1 MAETKN
7 LCAQIDLA
15 LHTKVCEERE
25 RAGQTTSQYIT
36 QLLREYYEMKENGGK
51 SDMANKG
58 NRTMAFQIPE
68 ELFQRIKRHLER
80 ESDRL
85 GRRVTQREF
94 VLNLIEEALFKA
106 EVEEALDQ
114 ENEDSVEQDTEMES
128 ELQEEVDE
136 KEIPQPE

>member
-94 VLNLIEEALFKA
+94 VLDLIEEALAKA
-106 EVEEALDQ
+106 EAGESLAQ
-114 ENEDSVEQDTEMES
+114 EDEDSDEQGAETESTPQDGDDETES
-128 ELQEEVDE
+128 FQAE
-136 KEIPQPE
+136 

>member
-1 MAETKN
+1 MAATKN

-94 VLNLIEEALFKA
+94 VLDLIEEALAKA
-106 EVEEALDQ
+106 EAGESLAQ
-114 ENEDSVEQDTEMES
+114 EDEDSDEQGAETESTPQDGDDETES
-128 ELQEEVDE
+128 FQAE
-136 KEIPQPE
+136 

>member
-25 RAGQTTSQYIT
+25 KAGQTTSQYIT
-36 QLLREYYEMKENGGK
+36 QLLMEYYEMKENGGK
-51 SDMANKG
+51 SDMANSG
-58 NRTMAFQIPE
+58 NRTMAFQISE
-68 ELFQRIKRHLER
+68 ELFQRIKRYLER

-94 VLNLIEEALFKA
+94 VLDLIEEALAKA
-106 EVEEALDQ
+106 EAGESLAQ
-114 ENEDSVEQDTEMES
+114 EDEDSDEQGAETESTPQDGDDETES
-128 ELQEEVDE
+128 FQAE
-136 KEIPQPE
+136 

>member
-1 MAETKN
+1 MPETKN
-7 LCAQIDLA
+7 LCAQVPIE
-15 LHTKVCEERE
+15 LHERVNAE
-25 RAGQTTSQYIT
+25 KEQANQTTSQYIT
-36 QLLREYYEMKENGGK
+36 NLITEYYKMKEIGGVSSMTGK
-51 SDMANKG
+51 E
-58 NRTMAFQIPE
+58 RTMAFQISE
-68 ELFQRIKRHLER
+68 ELFQRIKRYLER